1 MAQKRVSTVI
11 YVLLVLA
18 CMFTLGYLAGKN
30 HSRSE
35 IQVTVAA
42 PVHTAQKPDE
52 MSEVDTGNVIDLNTA
67 GHDQLKTLP
76 GIGEE
81 LADRIIAYRS
91 QIGGFS
97 NKQQVMEVE
106 GIGEKKYAEMERLIT
121 VGGAP

>member
-1 MAQKRVSTVI
+1 MSQKRVSMVL

-18 CMFTLGYLAGKN
+18 CMFTLGYLVGKN
-30 HSRSE
+30 HSSRE

-42 PVHTAQKPDE
+42 PVQTVQQPSGT
-52 MSEVDTGNVIDLNTA
+52 SEEDTIDVIDLNTA
-67 GHDQLKTLP
+67 GREQLETLP

-81 LADRIIAYRS
+81 LADRIIAYRG

-97 NKQQVMEVE
+97 NKQQIMEVE
-106 GIGEKKYAEMERLIT
+106 GIGEKKYAEMEKLIK